1 MNEALQANDTTFPG
15 IWDELMWRGLID
27 TTTDDNGLRQKLN
40 TERVAFYCGFDPTA
54 SSLHVGNLMQILVMR
69 RLQLAGHTPLALV
82 GGATGLIGDP
92 RPSAERTLNNEE
104 TIAEWVMKLSIQLS
118 RFLSTE
124 GDNAVKMVNNLDWFS
139 GMSALSFLRDTGKH
153 FRVNTMMK
161 KDAVSNRLKSN
172 AGISFT
178 EFSYQIL
185 QAGDFLELFRR
196 ENCILQTGGSDQ
208 WGNMVGGVDLVHRV
222 EGSTVHAMSTSL
234 VLNSDGTK
242 FGKSE
247 GNAVWLDGAMLS
259 PFEFFQFWL
268 NTPDADVVDRLK
280 VFTFLTR
287 AQIAELAEQVSVN
300 PSRRDAQ
307 KRLAW
312 EVTALVHGSAAADD
326 VETVSRILFSSEDL
340 ATVPLPVLSDAAA
353 SLGEHVSVPGET
365 VAELCVRVGAVE
377 SLSATR
383 RLVKQKGLSL
393 NNVLVA
399 DADHLIAG
407 TDFIHSSILMLRKG
421 KKQLFAVKKVDSSS

>member
-1 MNEALQANDTTFPG
+1 MNEASHTNDTTFPG
-15 IWDELMWRGLID
+15 VWDELMWRGLID

-40 TERVAFYCGFDPTA
+40 TEQVTFYCGFDPTA
-54 SSLHVGNLMQILVMR
+54 PSLHVGNLIQILVMR

-92 RPSAERTLNNEE
+92 RPSAERTLNSEE
-104 TIAEWVMKLSIQLS
+104 TVAGWVEQLSQQLS
-118 RFLSTE
+118 RFLSVD
-124 GDNAVKMVNNLDWFS
+124 GSNPVKMVNNLDWFS
-139 GMSALSFLRDTGKH
+139 GMSALNFLRDTGKH

-161 KDAVSNRLKSN
+161 KDAVSNRLASN

-196 ENCILQTGGSDQ
+196 ENCVLQTGGSDQ

-222 EGSTVHAMSTSL
+222 TGSSVHAMSTSL

-247 GNAVWLDGAMLS
+247 GNAVWLDAAMLT

-268 NTPDADVVDRLK
+268 NTPDSDVVDRLK

-287 AQIAELAEQVSVN
+287 ADITELAQQVSVN
-300 PSRRDAQ
+300 PARRDAQ
-307 KRLAW
+307 KKLAW
-312 EVTALVHGSAAADD
+312 EVTALVHGSAVADEVAD
-326 VETVSRILFSSEDL
+326 AGRVLFSSQNLSSISER
-340 ATVPLPVLSDAAA
+340 VLDDVVS
-353 SLGEHVSVPGET
+353 SLGFQESVDSET
-365 VAELCVRVGAVE
+365 IAELCVRVGVAE
-377 SLSATR
+377 SLSAVR
-383 RLVKQKGLSL
+383 RLVKQKGVSM
-393 NNVLVA
+393 NNMPVT
-399 DADHLIAG
+399 DAERAIEG
-407 TDFIHSSILMLRKG
+407 TDFIHGSILMLRKG
-421 KKQLFAVKKVDSSS
+421 KKQLFAVRKKN